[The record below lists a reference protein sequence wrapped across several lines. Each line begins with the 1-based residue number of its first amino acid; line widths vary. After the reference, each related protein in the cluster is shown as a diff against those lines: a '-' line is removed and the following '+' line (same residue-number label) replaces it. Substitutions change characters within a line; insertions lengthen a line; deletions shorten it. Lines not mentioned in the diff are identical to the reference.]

1 MSDQTWTKEPWWRRV
16 SADGEMFIVA
26 AGPKGDVE
34 IATVHMDAEYDD
46 NLPVVENAARLT
58 ACVNYCAGIPTDVL
72 TTPSPPED
80 GLREAVDLKAL
91 AAEIADDLFTA
102 GNNVKAGRLVLEPMD
117 KRGDLGGWIESAVKL
132 VIERHLA
139 AALGGKE

>member
-1 MSDQTWTKEPWWRRV
+1 MSEQTWTIKPLEWRREPEDLW
-16 SADGEMFIVA
+16 SAETVFGPYTVLYSLGRWYWTNEDWNPCDSLDAGKLA
-26 AGPKGDVE
+26 AE
-34 IATVHMDAEYDD
+34 AHYRE
-46 NLPVVENAARLT
+46 RLSQ
-58 ACVNYCAGIPTDVL
+58 AL
-72 TTPSPPED
+72 TPSPPED